1 MRSANNAG
9 GSSKGELHTGEDATL
24 DRTHDETGD
33 SIADSTSMIQDHE
46 DDEDDN
52 DDEDDANKQQ
62 RLMRAC
68 DNCRRKKVKCNGT
81 KPSCSHCMR
90 MKLACNY
97 SPLVRKKRTRRSV
110 IDKLQD
116 RLASMEQMLQ
126 PLVERLQPNDP
137 VVSAGVGGF
146 GLGFGF
152 APAPPPTLMHPLGLP
167 APPKNYTSQGIPRE
181 MQNMAA
187 LPSTASDPPPP
198 PLPPPHIVEE
208 LMEIA
213 ITRMTPTAPPV
224 SWTRL
229 VRRLH
234 SGQLPEFIICA
245 TIALAARFS
254 NRPEFSCTP
263 RYNAGREYA
272 KRAAELVSGLVDKP
286 DPDVVFCLVMLSLYE
301 WGCGRGESAWTYTG
315 MATRLAQR
323 CRLHLV
329 DEEDFNENV
338 DKQAY
343 TWANA
348 EWRRRLWWHVYC
360 GDRTSVIVA
369 SRPAT
374 VHDDDCVVNLP
385 THDHEWL
392 TGTVPSVDRRSAE
405 PASLGNEAHLAG
417 QPSSQHKSMAG
428 NRLPDS
434 WWLVVEL
441 YRMCSRISEFAN
453 RRRRPVRSSNI
464 PRRQMFDILDR
475 ELEEIRSRF
484 LPCME
489 FPPRTEWLLCG
500 YANMGDG
507 AHGMSNIY
515 AIFFNIYLMYYA
527 AKIILYRSEL
537 PEYQHES
544 ISPDLIERAKS
555 VCIESAHKQ
564 ADVIRWALD
573 NVPVEEWDPK
583 VGVWSLQ
590 GASVHVNAA
599 LVADNAIAE
608 QSRRDLEVHLKLH
621 VASDQYYHFNMAMVT
636 MLHHVFNLRKQQR
649 LAARSHNSQ
658 SEVVPNG
665 SQIVIQ
671 HANDSDPWIVP
682 RCSSFLGFTYNY
694 SQLRGI
700 LNTAIKQTTYSPPDA
715 ITEGG
720 DLPPD
725 DSQAGYPQSTSSLQS
740 AAQATPISISNSV
753 PQSDAHRQQSAS
765 FNVDLS
771 GGLWSLPS
779 NLDSASLAKAMSAF
793 PEMAKLASLQL
804 DTASSND
811 TNPPLS
817 ATSAGVS
824 SEEALKSTKRSYSSS
839 SGPGNRKASAG
850 KLKADGTTE
859 AQQQQQLQRLEDL
872 RARVILLQQLS
883 GKQNGPA
890 DALSGNPATSP
901 AAAQQMDSQT
911 AAGSQDVNGFLSN
924 FAESIGSVAS
934 QLGSSSGPTMP
945 WSKSEPPAHASV
957 PSNGGSQQMGTS
969 NAGLAAAYGQ
979 QQGLINDAWLAGSSS
994 AMDFS
999 AISASLAGA
1008 SSSISNEDLQRIAA
1022 QASLA
1027 GQAAATSG
1035 YNPGAQQAADYSVE
1049 GIHGLIH
1056 NPAAFHPADSDPL

>member
-1 MRSANNAG
+1 MRRADDSQEKSEDVTTMDVMYDESAADTN
-9 GSSKGELHTGEDATL
+9 SLYQDHDL
-24 DRTHDETGD
+24 DDDDDDQDHD
-33 SIADSTSMIQDHE
+33 DHE
-46 DDEDDN
+46 DDS
-52 DDEDDANKQQ
+52 NKQQ

-68 DNCRRKKVKCNGT
+68 DHCRRKKVKCNGS
-81 KPSCSHCMR
+81 KPTCSHCMR
-90 MKLACNY
+90 MKLVCNY

-137 VVSAGVGGF
+137 IVSAGVGGF

-152 APAPPPTLMHPLGLP
+152 APPPPPALAHPLGLP
-167 APPKNYTSQGIPRE
+167 APQTQPVYIPQPGAQGIPRE
-181 MQNMAA
+181 MLYLAPPHSA
-187 LPSTASDPPPP
+187 STAADP
-198 PLPPPHIVEE
+198 PLPPPHVIEE

-224 SWTRL
+224 SWARL
-229 VRRLH
+229 LRRLH

-254 NRPEFSCTP
+254 NRPEFNCTP

-272 KRAAELVSGLVDKP
+272 KRAAELVAGLVDKP

-338 DKQAY
+338 DEQSY
-343 TWANA
+343 MWANA

-385 THDHEWL
+385 SHDHEWIM
-392 TGTVPSVDRRSAE
+392 GTVPGADTKQGDSAS
-405 PASLGNEAHLAG
+405 PPPPPAADAAGGSAQGASLLNG
-417 QPSSQHKSMAG
+417 
-428 NRLPDS
+428 RLPDS

-453 RRRRPVRSSNI
+453 RRRRPVRTSDI

-475 ELEEIRSRF
+475 ELEDLRGRF
-484 LPCME
+484 IPGME
-489 FPPRTEWLLCG
+489 FPPRTEWLLSG
-500 YANMGDG
+500 YANLGDG
-507 AHGMSNIY
+507 ANGMSNIC
-515 AIFFNIYLMYYA
+515 AIYFNIHLMYYA

-537 PEYQHES
+537 PEYHHES
-544 ISPDLIERAKS
+544 IGPELVDRAKT
-555 VCIESAHKQ
+555 VCIDSAHRQ

-599 LVADNAIAE
+599 LVADNAVAE

-636 MLHHVFNLRKQQR
+636 MLHHVFNLRKKQR
-649 LAARSHNSQ
+649 LAASASRDGQ
-658 SEVVPNG
+658 TRDLVPG
-665 SQIVIQ
+665 ETQIVIQ
-671 HANDSDPWIVP
+671 HQNDTDPWIVP

-700 LNTAIKQTTYSPPDA
+700 LNNAIKQTTYSPPEA

-720 DLPPD
+720 GDSMLLDQQQIPLASPLATTPASTNVSGGGAPLLPVEAQHL
-725 DSQAGYPQSTSSLQS
+725 SAGLPATS
-740 AAQATPISISNSV
+740 
-753 PQSDAHRQQSAS
+753 RS
-765 FNVDLS
+765 FSVDLS
-771 GGLWSLPS
+771 GGLWHPGSH
-779 NLDSASLAKAMSAF
+779 LDNVALANAMAAH
-793 PEMAKLASLQL
+793 P
-804 DTASSND
+804 
-811 TNPPLS
+811 
-817 ATSAGVS
+817 
-824 SEEALKSTKRSYSSS
+824 
-839 SGPGNRKASAG
+839 
-850 KLKADGTTE
+850 
-859 AQQQQQLQRLEDL
+859 
-872 RARVILLQQLS
+872 
-883 GKQNGPA
+883 
-890 DALSGNPATSP
+890 DAA
-901 AAAQQMDSQT
+901 
-911 AAGSQDVNGFLSN
+911 
-924 FAESIGSVAS
+924 
-934 QLGSSSGPTMP
+934 
-945 WSKSEPPAHASV
+945 
-957 PSNGGSQQMGTS
+957 
-969 NAGLAAAYGQ
+969 
-979 QQGLINDAWLAGSSS
+979 
-994 AMDFS
+994 
-999 AISASLAGA
+999 
-1008 SSSISNEDLQRIAA
+1008 
-1022 QASLA
+1022 
-1027 GQAAATSG
+1027 
-1035 YNPGAQQAADYSVE
+1035 
-1049 GIHGLIH
+1049 
-1056 NPAAFHPADSDPL
+1056 

>member
-1 MRSANNAG
+1 MRSASSTG
-9 GSSKGELHTGEDATL
+9 GSSKGELHAGEDAAL
-24 DRTHDETGD
+24 NRTHDETGD
-33 SIADSTSMIQDHE
+33 SITDNASMIQDH
-46 DDEDDN
+46 DDDDN
-52 DDEDDANKQQ
+52 DDEDEEDSNKQQ

-90 MKLACNY
+90 MKLTCNY

-152 APAPPPTLMHPLGLP
+152 APAPPPTLVHPLGLP
-167 APPKNYTSQGIPRE
+167 APPKSYTSQGNSRE
-181 MQNMAA
+181 MQSAP
-187 LPSTASDPPPP
+187 PSAASDPP

-338 DKQAY
+338 DEQAY

-385 THDHEWL
+385 THDHEWI
-392 TGTVPSVDRRSAE
+392 TGTVPSVDPRSE
-405 PASLGNEAHLAG
+405 PASLGNDAHLAG
-417 QPSSQHKSMAG
+417 QSSQHKPMPG

-453 RRRRPVRSSNI
+453 RRRLPVRSSNI

-475 ELEEIRSRF
+475 ELEDIRSRF

-507 AHGMSNIY
+507 AHGMSNIC

-590 GASVHVNAA
+590 GASIHVNAA

-649 LAARSHNSQ
+649 LAARSHSSQ
-658 SEVVPNG
+658 SSEIAPSG
-665 SQIVIQ
+665 SRIVIQ

-720 DLPPD
+720 VLPPD
-725 DSQAGYPQSTSSLQS
+725 NSQAGYPQPISSLSS
-740 AAQATPISISNSV
+740 AAQATAISIGSSV
-753 PQSDAHRQQSAS
+753 PQLGTHRQQSAN

-779 NLDSASLAKAMSAF
+779 NLDSASLANAMSAY
-793 PEMAKLASLQL
+793 PEMAKLASLHL

-817 ATSAGVS
+817 ATSVGNS
-824 SEEALKSTKRSYSSS
+824 NEESLKSAKRSYGSA

-850 KLKADGTTE
+850 KPKADGTTE
-859 AQQQQQLQRLEDL
+859 AQQLQQLQRLEDL
-872 RARVILLQQLS
+872 RARVVLLQQLS

-890 DALSGNPATSP
+890 DALSSSSVTNS
-901 AAAQQMDSQT
+901 AAGLHPDSQT
-911 AAGSQDVNGFLSN
+911 AGSQDVNGFLSN

-934 QLGSSSGPTMP
+934 QLGSSGPMP
-945 WSKSEPPAHASV
+945 WPKSESPANTSV
-957 PSNGGSQQMGTS
+957 PSNGGSQQVRVS
-969 NAGLAAAYGQ
+969 NADLAAAYGQ
-979 QQGLINDAWLAGSSS
+979 QQGLISDAWLAGSSS
-994 AMDFS
+994 AVDFS

-1008 SSSISNEDLQRIAA
+1008 STSISNEDLQRIAA
-1022 QASLA
+1022 QVSLA
-1027 GQAAATSG
+1027 GQAATPG
-1035 YNPGAQQAADYSVE
+1035 YVSNTGAQQPADYSVE
-1049 GIHGLIH
+1049 SIHDLMH
-1056 NPAAFHPADSDPL
+1056 NPAAFHPAGSDTQ